1 MQYLSKDLKKVI
13 YNLVS
18 LNPIY
23 IFVWIWIFYF
33 CNLKNLTKN
42 EFEDFYFWQY
52 GNTFGVFQISISHRQ
67 NINRAHVIQTR
78 LTWEW
83 RGGLCYAECDT
94 DTCDTSVKTWPEGP
108 VININGWEKVDSYN
122 NGWQE
127 IDKISWVRCRRD
139 NDSDSSY
146 LHDAFIVSVG
156 YYMDFCVSIS
166 ATQRGR
172 I

>member
-1 MQYLSKDLKKVI
+1 MFGFEYF
-13 YNLVS
+13 
-18 LNPIY
+18 
-23 IFVWIWIFYF
+23 IFVIKKLDQKQTRGFIRLAIWQ
-33 CNLKNLTKN
+33 
-42 EFEDFYFWQY
+42 YFWR
-52 GNTFGVFQISISHRQ
+52 ISNFNFPSTEHY
-67 NINRAHVIQTR
+67 RAHVIQTR
-78 LTWEW
+78 LTWEC

-94 DTCDTSVKTWPEGP
+94 DTCDMSVKTRPEGP

-146 LHDAFIVSVG
+146 LHDAFIVSEG